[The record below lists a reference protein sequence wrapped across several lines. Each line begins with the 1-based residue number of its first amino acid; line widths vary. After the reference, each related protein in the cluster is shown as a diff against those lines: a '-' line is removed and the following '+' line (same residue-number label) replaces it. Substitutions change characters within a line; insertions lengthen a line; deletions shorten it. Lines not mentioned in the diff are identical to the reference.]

1 MSRPGWF
8 PPDGAVAIQAGP
20 AISCAACGTVE
31 NAATPRNALRMRE
44 RHRCPAGTPK
54 AVPRCPVCDSTET
67 VCPFVVRTPWC
78 VYAHYTHNVAH
89 ARNFCL
95 LPNRD
100 LFRVAP
106 MATAV

>member
-1 MSRPGWF
+1 MKRPGWF

-20 AISCAACGTVE
+20 AIACAACGRVE

-67 VCPFVVRTPWC
+67 VCYLLDGAEAPLWHPARTTT
-78 VYAHYTHNVAH
+78 YNE
-89 ARNFCL
+89 ARA
-95 LPNRD
+95 D
-100 LFRVAP
+100 Q
-106 MATAV
+106 